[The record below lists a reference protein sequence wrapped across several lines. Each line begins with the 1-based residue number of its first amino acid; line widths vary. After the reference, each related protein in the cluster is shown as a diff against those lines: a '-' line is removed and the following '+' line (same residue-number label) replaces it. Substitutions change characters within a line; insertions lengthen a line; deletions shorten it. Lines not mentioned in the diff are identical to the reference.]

1 MKTAILSST
10 AICAAHTA
18 NAQDFDYANTDA
30 QVINEQIDLNADI
43 RVVSESKARVTA
55 AATAQAA
62 GFGNTAAVDT
72 TFVDTAV
79 DSLQAFDGQLRSHA
93 RTEAEGAGVL
103 VSNSAAFAN
112 TLTAQSEAADLG
124 VRAEQTVSGDSA
136 VASRAEVKVRPGGG
150 ADVGVASAQAA
161 ANSIGLTPAHDS
173 ELESYTRQ
181 TSGADVTAVGD
192 VDARGAANWTG
203 TASGTAVGN
212 DLSAIGGQSTIRPV
226 AEQNNSGDV
235 AGRAQIRADVA
246 SEAVA
251 ASQSAG
257 NNLLVANDQRY
268 ADLEAVQTNSG
279 GVSARSNVALE
290 GFGLASVT
298 ASGVGNS
305 SVVSNIGSAV
315 RSRVDQRNSGD
326 VTVSGSF
333 SGGAGSAGLVTTTAF
348 GNAQSSYVCS
358 ECRTARA
365 EGGTRQVNSGAVTA
379 RSTASAY
386 QSDLLSSSA
395 TAVGNTSTY
404 SVQNPNGG
412 GY

>member
-30 QVINEQIDLNADI
+30 QVINEQIDLGADI
-43 RVVSESKARVTA
+43 RVVSESEAYVTG
-55 AATAQAA
+55 AATAQAV
-62 GFGNTAAVDT
+62 GLGNTAAVGT
-72 TFVDTAV
+72 TFADTEV
-79 DSLQAFDGQLRSHA
+79 NSDQRFDGDLRSRA

-103 VSNSAAFAN
+103 VSTSAGYAN
-112 TLTAQSEAADLG
+112 TLTAQSGAADLG
-124 VRAEQTVSGDSA
+124 VRAEQSA
-136 VASRAEVKVRPGGG
+136 SNGSTVASRADVKVRPGGG
-150 ADVGVASAQAA
+150 VDYSTASAQAG
-161 ANSIGLTPAHDS
+161 ANTMSLTPAYDS
-173 ELESYTRQ
+173 ELEAYTRQ
-181 TSGADVTAVGD
+181 TSGADVNAAGD
-192 VDARGAANWTG
+192 IDARGAANWAG
-203 TASGTAVGN
+203 VASGTAVGN
-212 DLSAIGGQSTIRPV
+212 DLSAIGGHSTIRPV
-226 AEQNNSGDV
+226 AEQANSGDV
-235 AGRAQIRADVA
+235 TGRAQIRADVA
-246 SEAVA
+246 SEAIA

-257 NNLLVANDQRY
+257 NNLIVSNDQRY
-268 ADLEAVQTNSG
+268 ADLEAAQTNSG

-305 SVVSNIGSAV
+305 SVVSNIGSSV
-315 RSRVDQRNSGD
+315 RSRVDQTNSGD
-326 VTVSGSF
+326 VRVSGNF
-333 SGGAGSAGLVTTTAF
+333 SGGAGSTGLVTTTAF

-358 ECRTARA
+358 DCKTARID
-365 EGGTRQVNSGAVTA
+365 GGARQVNSGDVVS

-404 SVQNPNGG
+404 SVQNPNN